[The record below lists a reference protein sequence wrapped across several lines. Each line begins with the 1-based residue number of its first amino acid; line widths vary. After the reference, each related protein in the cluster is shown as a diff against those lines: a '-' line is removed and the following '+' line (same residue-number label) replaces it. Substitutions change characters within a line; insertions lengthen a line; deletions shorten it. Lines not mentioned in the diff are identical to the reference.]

1 MTFERPFALAHY
13 LRQVSVEVALVHEG
27 RMLTARWCPGI
38 VATDNVI
45 ANAEDIEAV
54 SAIQI
59 D

>member
-1 MTFERPFALAHY
+1 
-13 LRQVSVEVALVHEG
+13 
-27 RMLTARWCPGI
+27 MLTARWCPGI